1 MDVDQGLMPR
11 WHISPFIK
19 RLAPACAR
27 AIDQQGSNLCL
38 SLIESEMEAL
48 LPSSISPKISTILQ
62 SHVYPRVG
70 RVLRALAR
78 FKSLLLDAL
87 GDTKRG
93 ARGKKRHAAIR
104 CRSPSSS
111 RKRSKQVAASVFMKP
126 HLAWS
131 GGLSSS
137 PARAAAAL
145 DASYHVYPCL
155 ESAWNA
161 VVPAPAGVAGG
172 GEDGAAAAEYCGYLR
187 WLEEEM
193 PDEVMVVE
201 EEEEE
206 EEDVDGGGNEID
218 MLAEK
223 FIARCRANFL
233 LEKQESYDRRCQEII
248 ARSI

>member
-1 MDVDQGLMPR
+1 
-11 WHISPFIK
+11 
-19 RLAPACAR
+19 
-27 AIDQQGSNLCL
+27 
-38 SLIESEMEAL
+38 MEAL
-48 LPSSISPKISTILQ
+48 LPSSISPKISAILQ

-87 GDTKRG
+87 GETKRG
-93 ARGKKRHAAIR
+93 ARAKKRHAIR
-104 CRSPSSS
+104 CRSRSSSS
-111 RKRSKQVAASVFMKP
+111 RKRSKQVASVFVKP

-137 PARAAAAL
+137 PARGAAAL

-172 GEDGAAAAEYCGYLR
+172 GEDGTAAEYCGYLR

-193 PDEVMVVE
+193 SDEVLVVE

-206 EEDVDGGGNEID
+206 EEDVVVGGNEID

-248 ARSI
+248 GRSI

>member
-1 MDVDQGLMPR
+1 MV
-11 WHISPFIK
+11 
-19 RLAPACAR
+19 
-27 AIDQQGSNLCL
+27 
-38 SLIESEMEAL
+38 AL
-48 LPSSISPKISTILQ
+48 LPSSISPKISSILQ

-87 GDTKRG
+87 GETKRG
-93 ARGKKRHAAIR
+93 ARAKKRRAIR
-104 CRSPSSS
+104 CRS
-111 RKRSKQVAASVFMKP
+111 RKRSKQVASVFTKP
-126 HLAWS
+126 HLAWP

-137 PARAAAAL
+137 PARGAAAL
-145 DASYHVYPCL
+145 DASYHVYPSL

-161 VVPAPAGVAGG
+161 VVVPAGPAG
-172 GEDGAAAAEYCGYLR
+172 DGTAAAAEYCGYLR

-193 PDEVMVVE
+193 PPDDVMAVE
-201 EEEEE
+201 EEDDE

-218 MLAEK
+218 ILAEK

>member
-1 MDVDQGLMPR
+1 
-11 WHISPFIK
+11 
-19 RLAPACAR
+19 
-27 AIDQQGSNLCL
+27 
-38 SLIESEMEAL
+38 MEAL

-87 GDTKRG
+87 GETKRG
-93 ARGKKRHAAIR
+93 ARAKKRRAIR
-104 CRSPSSS
+104 CRSRSSSS
-111 RKRSKQVAASVFMKP
+111 RKRRSKQVASAFMKP

-131 GGLSSS
+131 GGLS
-137 PARAAAAL
+137 PARGAAAL

-161 VVPAPAGVAGG
+161 VVPVPAGTAGG
-172 GEDGAAAAEYCGYLR
+172 GEDGAAAEYCGYLR

-193 PDEVMVVE
+193 PDEVLVVE
-201 EEEEE
+201 EEEE
-206 EEDVDGGGNEID
+206 DGDGDGDGDGNEID

>member
-1 MDVDQGLMPR
+1 
-11 WHISPFIK
+11 
-19 RLAPACAR
+19 
-27 AIDQQGSNLCL
+27 
-38 SLIESEMEAL
+38 MEAL
-48 LPSSISPKISTILQ
+48 LPSSISPKISSILQ

-87 GDTKRG
+87 GETKRG
-93 ARGKKRHAAIR
+93 ARAKKRRAIR
-104 CRSPSSS
+104 CRSRSSSS
-111 RKRSKQVAASVFMKP
+111 RKRRSKQVASAFMKP

-137 PARAAAAL
+137 PARGAAAL
-145 DASYHVYPCL
+145 DASYHVYPSL

-161 VVPAPAGVAGG
+161 VVVPAGPAG
-172 GEDGAAAAEYCGYLR
+172 DGTAAAAEYCGYLR

-193 PDEVMVVE
+193 PPDDVMAVE
-201 EEEEE
+201 EEDDE

-218 MLAEK
+218 ILAEK

>member
-1 MDVDQGLMPR
+1 
-11 WHISPFIK
+11 
-19 RLAPACAR
+19 
-27 AIDQQGSNLCL
+27 
-38 SLIESEMEAL
+38 MEAL

-87 GDTKRG
+87 GETKRG
-93 ARGKKRHAAIR
+93 ARAKKRRAIR
-104 CRSPSSS
+104 CRS
-111 RKRSKQVAASVFMKP
+111 RKRSKQVASVFTKP
-126 HLAWS
+126 HLAWP

-137 PARAAAAL
+137 PARGAAAL
-145 DASYHVYPCL
+145 DASYHVYPSL

-161 VVPAPAGVAGG
+161 VVVPAGPAG
-172 GEDGAAAAEYCGYLR
+172 DGTAAAAEYCGYLR

-193 PDEVMVVE
+193 PPDDVMVVE
-201 EEEEE
+201 EEDDEE
-206 EEDVDGGGNEID
+206 EEDVGGGGNEID
-218 MLAEK
+218 ILAEK

>member
-1 MDVDQGLMPR
+1 
-11 WHISPFIK
+11 
-19 RLAPACAR
+19 
-27 AIDQQGSNLCL
+27 
-38 SLIESEMEAL
+38 MEAL

-87 GDTKRG
+87 GETKRG
-93 ARGKKRHAAIR
+93 ARAKKRRAIR
-104 CRSPSSS
+104 CRSRSSSS
-111 RKRSKQVAASVFMKP
+111 RKRRSKQVASAFMKP

-137 PARAAAAL
+137 PARGAAAL

-161 VVPAPAGVAGG
+161 VVPVPAGTAGG
-172 GEDGAAAAEYCGYLR
+172 GEDGAAAEYCGYLR

-193 PDEVMVVE
+193 PDEVLVVE

-206 EEDVDGGGNEID
+206 DGDGDGDGDGNEID

>member
-1 MDVDQGLMPR
+1 
-11 WHISPFIK
+11 
-19 RLAPACAR
+19 
-27 AIDQQGSNLCL
+27 
-38 SLIESEMEAL
+38 MEAL

-87 GDTKRG
+87 GETKRG
-93 ARGKKRHAAIR
+93 ARAKKRRAIR
-104 CRSPSSS
+104 CRSRSSSS
-111 RKRSKQVAASVFMKP
+111 RKRRSKQVASAFMKP

-137 PARAAAAL
+137 PARGAAAL
-145 DASYHVYPCL
+145 DASYHVYPSL

-161 VVPAPAGVAGG
+161 VVVPAGPAG
-172 GEDGAAAAEYCGYLR
+172 DGTAAAAEYCGYLR

-193 PDEVMVVE
+193 PPDDVMAVE
-201 EEEEE
+201 EEDDE

-218 MLAEK
+218 ILAEK